1 MKKIITSFFIF
12 FLAAC
17 SENTDIIS
25 PAPLAFSENNPA
37 DTLQL
42 QQETEQDTVYVNQT
56 DTLYIDRISID
67 TQYIQ
72 QIKIDTQYIFRHD
85 TSFIFDTTY
94 LLQKDTILVVHRD
107 ISASDQL
114 PSNDSLKIPEG
125 SDTLNIVYFG
135 NSLIMGYDSFGM
147 SASAATQ
154 DLCTKV
160 NQYFSSL
167 GYVVNGVRAT
177 SKDFERRL
185 VKSERD
191 KILAEKLYPKL
202 DKSTDILVIVLG
214 DNIVNDEMLDAFRD
228 SFAELLDSAQ
238 SRMSDSAKIICVPS
252 WYTSGTIDKAR
263 EIVEAKSR
271 EKGVTFVDISDLY
284 ADEGNR
290 SYLGAVIFRN
300 DVRQYSMSYDA
311 ISEVAC
317 TLTIQFSV
325 EGKTVSS
332 TIIPDSYE
340 IDYENK
346 VVSWTGHEFIVTNP
360 ATATHPGDLGFTHIA
375 ERVVSAISN

>member
-1 MKKIITSFFIF
+1 
-12 FLAAC
+12 
-17 SENTDIIS
+17 
-25 PAPLAFSENNPA
+25 
-37 DTLQL
+37 
-42 QQETEQDTVYVNQT
+42 
-56 DTLYIDRISID
+56 
-67 TQYIQ
+67 
-72 QIKIDTQYIFRHD
+72 
-85 TSFIFDTTY
+85 
-94 LLQKDTILVVHRD
+94 
-107 ISASDQL
+107 
-114 PSNDSLKIPEG
+114 
-125 SDTLNIVYFG
+125 
-135 NSLIMGYDSFGM
+135 MGYDSFGM

-185 VKSERD
+185 VKSEREE
-191 KILAEKLYPKL
+191 ILAEKLYPEL
-202 DKSTDILVIVLG
+202 DKSTDILVIVLS

-228 SFAELLDSAQ
+228 TFAELLDSAQ
-238 SRMSDSAKIICVPS
+238 SRMSDSAKIICVSS

-271 EKGVTFVDISDLY
+271 ERGVTFVDISDLY

-317 TLTIQFSV
+317 TLTIRFSV

-340 IDYENK
+340 IDYEKK
-346 VVSWTGHEFIVTNP
+346 VVSYDYSGAAEPPVRKNGSHHSRPREPPIYSSFVWSNS
-360 ATATHPGDLGFTHIA
+360 ACCCRAGFHKPVRASRLPTSSLEAHA
-375 ERVVSAISN
+375 MP

>member
-1 MKKIITSFFIF
+1 MKKIITTFFIF
-12 FLAAC
+12 FLVAC

-56 DTLYIDRISID
+56 DTLYIDRISVD
-67 TQYIQ
+67 TQYVQ
-72 QIKIDTQYIFRHD
+72 QIKIDTQYIFHHD

-94 LLQKDTILVVHRD
+94 LLQKDTILLVHRD

-185 VKSERD
+185 VKSEREE
-191 KILAEKLYPKL
+191 ILAEKLYPEL
-202 DKSTDILVIVLG
+202 DKSTDILVIVLS

-238 SRMSDSAKIICVPS
+238 SRMSDSAKIICVSS

-263 EIVEAKSR
+263 EIVEAKSK

-317 TLTIQFSV
+317 TLTIRFSV

-360 ATATHPGDLGFTHIA
+360 AIATHPGDLGFTRIA